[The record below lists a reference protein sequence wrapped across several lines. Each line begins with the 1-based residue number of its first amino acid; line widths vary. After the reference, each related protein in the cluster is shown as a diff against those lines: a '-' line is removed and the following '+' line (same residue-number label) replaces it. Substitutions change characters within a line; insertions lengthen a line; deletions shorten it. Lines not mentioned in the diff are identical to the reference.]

1 VGWWLTWPKGELTN
15 YHRSAEMLQFH
26 PMGLPHPGG
35 SGRCANVFKGLRRQ
49 MAVGIPTPTPQ
60 VLHSRSYCVG
70 QELRNPLFYQRPGMS
85 QVSGRRVPKQGRTTC
100 VAETPLAAKRPSRS
114 TRPRITR
121 ATGQLPMYSQRLAP
135 SACELA
141 CQGSKSRARL
151 FAYLHKWCT
160 SVTYLPYLALL
171 IHQANYQ
178 EHSQLRSY
186 RHINQHIN

>member
-1 VGWWLTWPKGELTN
+1 
-15 YHRSAEMLQFH
+15 MLQFH

-70 QELRNPLFYQRPGMS
+70 QELRNPLFYQGPGMS

-100 VAETPLAAKRPSRS
+100 VAETPLAAKHPSRS

-141 CQGSKSRARL
+141 CQGSRSRARL

-160 SVTYLPYLALL
+160 SVTYLPLPCPSYPPSKLSGGLTVTQLSAYQSTYQLALGRYL
-171 IHQANYQ
+171 PAY
-178 EHSQLRSY
+178 
-186 RHINQHIN
+186 